1 VVDCDPVTTRLSG
14 GRNSTWLDVSPPEM
28 EEDMPKK
35 LRCKA
40 NLGRHV
46 PFEVQGLLDLVLHI
60 YQDACTECAVNPDP
74 RDIET
79 ICQRTEDEGL
89 SFLTITLP
97 TFSRDFERSLADRRI
112 DSKSFLAFRKFRAIP
127 AFLQG
132 MLNLIFD
139 GRTGEMYDSPRIPPD
154 SVYSVVAAVRQV
166 CRCFNKLQ
174 ARCSPEREQAALRGF
189 SEIEQSLAEFKIQED
204 DIRDFNRV
212 CRLIW
217 DPLFSGFNPNELIPK
232 HGPGVTSEG
241 IRGNSKYLW
250 KLWHDRL
257 EEYFP
262 FLGFSLPLGA
272 ANEEDFEKVS
282 FVPPEAENPSRIIS
296 VPKTLKGPRI
306 IAAEPLPAQYAQ
318 GSLQTYLYDAIER
331 YWLTRRR
338 INFRDQSINQR
349 LALIGSRT
357 GKWSTL
363 DLSDASD
370 RVYNTLAMSMFDGC
384 PFLRDSIQACRTTR
398 AKLPNGSL
406 VGPLV
411 KFASMGSALCF
422 PVEAM
427 YFFTICT
434 VAMLRKRNLPFDI
447 KSVHRVGRDIF
458 VYGDDLVVPT
468 DEAAAVCDSLLK
480 YNSKVNLAKSFWT
493 GMFRE
498 SCGLDAYGG
507 RMVTPT
513 YVRHFLP
520 AHRRHHTEIISILA
534 AANAFYLRG
543 YWNTARSLFERI
555 EKLLGSLPV
564 VSRDSPAL
572 GRISLLPGVS
582 VSRWNPD
589 LMRFEV
595 KAWVVEPIYRT
606 DRLDG
611 YGALAKS
618 LLSLERLNSSDVS
631 TTKPMWK
638 MDLEERLQ
646 EAISRDPL
654 HLERVARHGVATLKR
669 RAVRA
674 T

>member
-1 VVDCDPVTTRLSG
+1 MVGCL
-14 GRNSTWLDVSPPEM
+14 PPGM
-28 EEDMPKK
+28 EDDMPTLHRKVK
-35 LRCKA
+35 V
-40 NLGRHV
+40 GRHV

-74 RDIET
+74 RDIKT
-79 ICQRTEDEGL
+79 ICRRVEDEGL

-97 TFSRDFERSLADRRI
+97 TFCRDFERSLADKRI
-112 DSKSFLAFRKFRAIP
+112 DSKSFQAFRKFRAIP

-132 MLNLIFD
+132 MLSLLFNGL
-139 GRTGEMYDSPRIPPD
+139 TGELYDSPRVHPD
-154 SVYSVVAAVRQV
+154 GIYSIVAAIRQI

-174 ARCSPEREQAALRGF
+174 TPCSPEREQRALEGF
-189 SEIEQSLAEFKIQED
+189 SDIEQSLAMFQVQD
-204 DIRDFNRV
+204 ADLQDFDLV
-212 CRLIW
+212 CRIMW
-217 DPLFSGFNPNELIPK
+217 DPLFLDFNPNELIPR

-250 KLWHDRL
+250 KVWHERL
-257 EEYFP
+257 EPYFP
-262 FLGFSLPLGA
+262 FLGFALPLGA
-272 ANEEDFEKVS
+272 ANEEEFEKVT

-306 IAAEPLPAQYAQ
+306 IAAEPVAAQYAQ
-318 GSLQTYLYDAIER
+318 GSLQTYLYDKIES

-349 LALIGSRT
+349 LAMIGSQT
-357 GKWSTL
+357 GEWSTL

-370 RVYNTLAMSMFDGC
+370 RVLNDVAMRMFAGNQ
-384 PFLRDSIQACRTTR
+384 LLLESIQACRTTQ
-398 AKLPNGSL
+398 AQLPDGTI

-427 YFFTICT
+427 YFYTIC
-434 VAMLRKRNLPFDI
+434 VVSLLRKHSLPFDLP
-447 KSVHRVGRDIF
+447 SVLRVSRKIF
-458 VYGDDLVVPT
+458 VYGDDIVVAT
-468 DEAAAVCDSLLK
+468 DEAASVCDSLLK

-493 GMFRE
+493 GKFRE
-498 SCGLDAYGG
+498 SCGLDAYDG

-520 AHRRHHTEIISILA
+520 ANRRLHTEIISIVS

-543 YWNTARSLFERI
+543 YWSTARFLFERI
-555 EKLLGSLPV
+555 EELLGSLPV
-564 VSRDSPAL
+564 VSTDSPAL
-572 GRISLLPGVS
+572 GRISFLPGVS
-582 VSRWNPD
+582 VNRWNPV

-595 KAWVVEPIYRT
+595 KAWVVEPVYRT
-606 DRLDG
+606 DVLEG
-611 YGALAKS
+611 YSAFAKS
-618 LLSLERLNSSDVS
+618 LLQLERLAKPSVS
-631 TTKPMWK
+631 GNKPMWK
-638 MDLEERLQ
+638 MDLSERLD
-646 EAISRDPL
+646 EAISRDHL